1 LKLYLLLFIAFTGLG
16 AYSYAQN
23 ISTNQGSAFV
33 YWGYNW
39 SGYST
44 SNISFSGDGY
54 SFWLKD
60 VIATDRPSRFTA
72 DGYFKLSRITTP
84 QYNVR
89 VGYNFKNR
97 LSLTLG
103 MDHMKYVI
111 VGDQIVNANGII
123 AIEDSSQYNANFNNT
138 PIKIGND
145 FLKFEHT
152 DGLNYASIDLEFA
165 LPLLSLFNKKL
176 QIDWA
181 SGIGAG
187 LIIPK
192 TEVRLFNK
200 GVNNKFHLAGV
211 GYSAKSGVKLNFFQ
225 NFFLLAQ
232 VKVGYLTL
240 PNVLIDENSINKASH
255 NFGFAEYY
263 GALGYQFKFIQKRE
277 RTIVPF

>member
-1 LKLYLLLFIAFTGLG
+1 MILRLIIFIILVGLTNL
-16 AYSYAQN
+16 AKTQN

-44 SNISFSGDGY
+44 SNISFSGNGY

-60 VIATDRPSRFTA
+60 VVATDRPSKFTA
-72 DGYFKLSRITTP
+72 EGYFKPSRITTP
-84 QYNVR
+84 QYNIR

-111 VGDQIVNANGII
+111 GGNQTVIANGVI
-123 AIEDSSQYNANFNNT
+123 AIEDSSQYNATFNNT

-152 DGLNYASIDLEFA
+152 DGLNYASVDLEYA
-165 LPLLSLFNKKL
+165 LPILSLFNDKL

-181 SGIGAG
+181 SGFGAG

-211 GYSAKSGVKLNFFQ
+211 GYSAKTGLKFNLFQ

-232 VKVGYLTL
+232 AKVGYMTL
-240 PNVLIDENSINKASH
+240 PNVLIDENLKNKASH

-263 GALGYQFKFIQKRE
+263 GAFGYQFKLTQKKE
-277 RTIVPF
+277 KAVVPF